1 LNLPETISECH
12 ELIKQ
17 LVTIVEVLQREI
29 QDLKQQANQNSRN
42 SHRPPSS
49 DGLGKPAFPASKK
62 GKRGGQSGHSG
73 KTLKMIEAAD
83 TIHVLKP
90 GVCQGCQQVI
100 GLDTPM
106 IFLGKRLVFDL
117 PAIQLEVTEYQ
128 RFGCTCTQ
136 CGHQNNAEFPAGVTG
151 PVQYGP
157 RVNSLVTLL
166 YQSGCMSVAKVQ
178 TLFNDLFDS
187 PLNEA
192 TIQKCQLTAFDRL
205 DAEENY
211 IKSQLQTAP
220 VVNAGESGI
229 RCEGKLFWLYEI
241 DNARLTHQFVHERRG
256 MAAHEDENAL
266 LKHLKVWLVHDCC
279 SLIYCKHAVCNAHL
293 LRELKA
299 LEETGRKWAKDFHA
313 FLMGIY
319 SQTEQG
325 KSKLLEQEYQS
336 VILQY
341 QCLLDNGYAEES
353 PPVIATKK
361 GKPKKTKGRN
371 LLERLD
377 MHWEGVQAFA
387 NHTDVPFTNNL
398 AERDIRPAK
407 SKIKVA
413 GCFRTIQ
420 GAQAYAR
427 IHGFISTVRKHQY
440 NPFNELINV
449 FSGLTPQYR
458 AATT

>member
-1 LNLPETISECH
+1 M
-12 ELIKQ
+12 
-17 LVTIVEVLQREI
+17 TIVEILQQEI
-29 QDLKQQANQNSRN
+29 QDLKQQVNQNSRN

-73 KTLKMIEAAD
+73 KTLKMVEAAD
-83 TIHVLKP
+83 TIHILKP
-90 GVCQGCQQVI
+90 GLCQGCQQAI
-100 GLDTPM
+100 GLDSEM
-106 IFLGKRLVFDL
+106 VFLDKRQVFDL

-128 RFGCTCTQ
+128 RFGCTCTR
-136 CGHQNNAEFPAGVTG
+136 CGHQNNAEFPVGVTG

-157 RVNSLVTLL
+157 RVKSLVTLL
-166 YQSGCMSVAKVQ
+166 HQNGCMSVAKVQ
-178 TLFNDLFDS
+178 TLFNDLFDL

-192 TIQKCQLTAFDRL
+192 TIQKCQLMAFDRL
-205 DAEENY
+205 EFEENY
-211 IKSQLQTAP
+211 IKSQLQAAA
-220 VVNAGESGI
+220 VVNADESGI
-229 RCEGKLFWLYEI
+229 RCEGKLFWLHEMG
-241 DNARLTHQFVHERRG
+241 NTRFTHQFVHERRG

-266 LKHLKVWLVHDCC
+266 LKHLKGWLVHDCWAPYF
-279 SLIYCKHAVCNAHL
+279 SLNDCKHALCNAHL

-299 LEETGRKWAKDFHA
+299 LEENGRKWAKDFHTL
-313 FLMGIY
+313 LMDVY
-319 SQTEQG
+319 SKTQQG
-325 KSKLLEQEYQS
+325 KSKLTEQEYQS

-353 PPVIATKK
+353 PPVIAAKK

-377 MHWEGVQAFA
+377 MHWEAVLAFA

-420 GAQAYAR
+420 GAKAYAR
-427 IHGFISTVRKHQY
+427 IHSFISTVRKHQY
-440 NPFNELINV
+440 NPFNELINI